1 MTTPDTPL
9 SRIIGGT
16 TAKALGKSLGLISA
30 DDLFRHY
37 PRRYAERGEL
47 TDLSSL
53 VVDQYVTV
61 MAEIL
66 RVTTRQMAARRGSL
80 TEVVISDGRG
90 TMSLTFF
97 KQPYRERELRPGRR
111 GLFSGKVGSYR
122 GSRQLTHPDYLL
134 LPDDDDVSILD
145 ESALADVN
153 SDAVDA
159 FANALIPVY
168 PSSGKVT
175 TWMIGRAVALALHN
189 VDDIPDPLP
198 PEIRLAHGLVSLRD
212 AYQLIHEPKSR
223 SDIAIATKRLRWEE
237 AFVLQTVLAQ
247 RSAIARAMPAVAR
260 NAVEGGMVAAF
271 DSRLPFVL
279 TAGQVEVGEVLSK
292 ELARVHP
299 MHRLLQ
305 GEVGSGKTVVALR
318 AMLAVVDTGGQT
330 ALLAPTEVLAQQHY
344 RSITNL
350 LGPLAQR
357 GMLGGSDVG
366 TRVTLL
372 TGSQST
378 ATRRK
383 AMLDVVSGE
392 AGIVIGTH
400 ALLQEK
406 VEFHDLGFIVVDEQ
420 HRFGVEQ
427 RAALAAKSRDDVRP
441 HVLVMTATPIPRTI
455 AMTVFGDLD
464 VSTLAEMP
472 LGRSPIVTHVVPAL
486 ERPSYLQRTWARIV
500 EEVRAGRQAYV
511 VCPRIG
517 EEGSSSEDGGIES
530 NDGMN
535 ADDLATGFDPGF
547 DPEPADKRPPRSV
560 LDTVV
565 RLREGPL
572 ADVRVEV
579 MHGRMSSEDKDAVM
593 HRFYASPDI
602 ADGIDVLVSTT
613 VIEVGVD
620 VPNATVMV
628 ILDAER
634 FGVSQLHQLRGRVGR
649 GTQAGLCL
657 LVTDAPVDSAARTR
671 LEDVAGT
678 LDGFALSELDLMNRR
693 EGDVLGAVQSGR
705 KSSLK
710 LLSVLRDGDVIADAR
725 DQAIALIDQDP
736 QLSNHRPLREFVARL
751 VDDEHADFLEK
762 S

>member
-16 TAKALGKSLGLISA
+16 TAKALEKSLGLISA

-47 TDLSSL
+47 SDLSSL

-80 TEVVISDGRG
+80 TEVVISDGQG

-122 GSRQLTHPDYLL
+122 GTRQLTHPDYLL
-134 LPDDDDVSILD
+134 LPDEDDVTILD
-145 ESALADVN
+145 ESAIAGVDT
-153 SDAVDA
+153 DTADA

-198 PEIRLAHGLVSLRD
+198 PDIRLAHGLVSLRD

-223 SDIAIATKRLRWEE
+223 NDIAIATKRLRWEE

-247 RSAIARAMPAVAR
+247 RSAAARAMPAVAR
-260 NAVEGGMVAAF
+260 NAVEGGLVAAF

-279 TAGQVEVGEVLSK
+279 TAGQVEVGEVLSM

-318 AMLAVVDTGGQT
+318 AMLAVVDAGGQA
-330 ALLAPTEVLAQQHY
+330 ALLAPTEVLAHQHE

-357 GMLGGSDVG
+357 GLLGGSEIG

-472 LGRSPIVTHVVPAL
+472 VGRSPIETHVVPAL
-486 ERPSYLQRTWARIV
+486 ERPNYIQRTWARIV

-517 EEGSSSEDGGIES
+517 EQGSASEDVGIEF
-530 NDGMN
+530 NDGPID
-535 ADDLATGFDPGF
+535 DDLDAGFV
-547 DPEPADKRPPRSV
+547 PESADTRPPRSV
-560 LDTVV
+560 LETVT

-593 HRFYASPDI
+593 HRFYAGPDA

-628 ILDAER
+628 VLDAER

-678 LDGFALSELDLMNRR
+678 LDGFALSELDLKNRR

-725 DQAIALIDQDP
+725 EQAIALIHQDP
-736 QLSNHRPLREFVARL
+736 QLSNHAALREFVARL